1 MTELEPAFEGLLQQT
16 MGPGNSGPP
25 HNTGPQHIAS
35 ASNPG
40 AQYIASTSN
49 PGAQYT
55 NPGAQQ
61 NPIASTTIQG
71 LQHSV
76 MTPPISTL
84 SNSGLQASPAVTSLV
99 HPFSQALSSSSTINH
114 QTVVACHGSGSG
126 SAASKPTVGRLD
138 TGAEITT
145 QQLKTMEAERS
156 GAVADFTGTTATLH
170 GTQQPGFSGY
180 VEGQRSPLEQDGPPA
195 KRAKV
200 MTGDGAGGG
209 FFPTDQDID
218 DFLDKLH
225 RDSNTT
231 DSDSN

>member
-16 MGPGNSGPP
+16 MAPGNSGPP

-49 PGAQYT
+49 PGAQ
-55 NPGAQQ
+55 Q
-61 NPIASTTIQG
+61 NPITSTTIQG
-71 LQHSV
+71 LQHNV
-76 MTPPISTL
+76 MTPPINTP

-99 HPFSQALSSSSTINH
+99 HPFSQALSSTSTINH
-114 QTVVACHGSGSG
+114 QTVAACHGSGSG
-126 SAASKPTVGRLD
+126 SAASKPAVGRLD
-138 TGAEITT
+138 TGAEITS

-156 GAVADFTGTTATLH
+156 GAVADFTGTTTLH

-180 VEGQRSPLEQDGPPA
+180 IEGQRSPLEQDGPPA

-200 MTGDGAGGG
+200 MTGDGGGGG

>member
-1 MTELEPAFEGLLQQT
+1 
-16 MGPGNSGPP
+16 
-25 HNTGPQHIAS
+25 
-35 ASNPG
+35 
-40 AQYIASTSN
+40 
-49 PGAQYT
+49 
-55 NPGAQQ
+55 
-61 NPIASTTIQG
+61 
-71 LQHSV
+71 

-84 SNSGLQASPAVTSLV
+84 SNSGLQASPAVTSLA
-99 HPFSQALSSSSTINH
+99 HPFSQALSSSSINH
-114 QTVVACHGSGSG
+114 QTVATCHGSG
-126 SAASKPTVGRLD
+126 SAASKSAVGRLD
-138 TGAEITT
+138 TGAEITS
-145 QQLKTMEAERS
+145 QQIKTMEAERS
-156 GAVADFTGTTATLH
+156 KAVTDFTGTTMTLH

-200 MTGDGAGGG
+200 MTGDGGGGG